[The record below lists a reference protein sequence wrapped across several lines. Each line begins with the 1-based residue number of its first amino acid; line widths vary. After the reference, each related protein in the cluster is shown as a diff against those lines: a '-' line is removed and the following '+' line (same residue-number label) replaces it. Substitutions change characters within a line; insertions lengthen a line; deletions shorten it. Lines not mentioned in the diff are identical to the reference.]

1 MSDGIEIWQQ
11 RRTSR
16 LGILHAGNGSQV
28 QADNGAYDYPY
39 GGTASVSTLVE
50 EMENHARRQGIV

>member
-1 MSDGIEIWQQ
+1 MVLKYGSNDGPADCETGMQE
-11 RRTSR
+11 
-16 LGILHAGNGSQV
+16 AGRQV